1 MVPTAGGSSF
11 PHLSLEIPKSTFLE
25 MLFWNS
31 IQSNC
36 IQTTPKLYQL
46 QCTFTHLK
54 WTLLPEKPRW
64 MWAQITSELLQE
76 WVHHSSTKP
85 EMHKTTFNSD
95 PSPSIPC
102 GQVSNT
108 CSWEGIQS
116 VVPYLTGYI
125 YTSKP
130 LQSLPIGYRSQSC
143 CKICNKHTK
152 KVTLGRWH
160 PFSKTELVKLSST
173 LPCFNRAC
181 QCKSGVLMKERSIQC
196 TQQETS

>member
-85 EMHKTTFNSD
+85 EMHKTPLTATLLLPFHVARSST
-95 PSPSIPC
+95 PAPGKEFSQLCPTW
-102 GQVSNT
+102 QV
-108 CSWEGIQS
+108 
-116 VVPYLTGYI
+116 
-125 YTSKP
+125 TST
-130 LQSLPIGYRSQSC
+130 LQSHSKVCLLVTEARAAVRYVINTQKKLLWGGGILPQ
-143 CKICNKHTK
+143 
-152 KVTLGRWH
+152 
-160 PFSKTELVKLSST
+160 KLN
-173 LPCFNRAC
+173 L
-181 QCKSGVLMKERSIQC
+181 
-196 TQQETS
+196 